1 MTLRIAVIGAGA
13 SGIAA
18 AARMRAAGHET
29 TVFEKAARLGG
40 TWRENRY
47 PGVACDIPSHL
58 YRYSFAPNP
67 DWTTEYAG
75 GAEILAYLDRAAEAL
90 GVAGLIRCGEEVRR
104 AELQG
109 RRWRLTTT
117 TGDAGAFDM
126 VIAAMGVLHKPVLP
140 AIPGRER
147 FAGPAFHSARWP
159 EGLALDGLRV
169 GVIGTGSS
177 ATQIVSAAAEGAAR
191 IDLFQRTPQWI
202 FSVPN
207 RPIAEA
213 KRAAFAAEPE
223 RMRNLYDLLGEAMN
237 GRFAA
242 ALVGRNPEAL
252 AEIEANC
259 RANLARVRD
268 PDLRARLT
276 PDYAVGCK
284 RLVISDRFYDAIQR
298 PNARLVTDP
307 IAGIEPEGVR
317 TAGGALHALDVLV
330 FATGFDTF
338 NFHRPTTV
346 LGRGGRDLD
355 AEWAVSSRALRS
367 VAVPGFPNFFF
378 VGGPNSP
385 IGNFSFLMTAEA
397 QVGFIEGLAALIE
410 DGGTPRLVAPREEAT
425 QAWNARLEAAMPAT
439 VWAAGGCSSW
449 YFDRSGK
456 VASWPWT
463 YEDFTASLARPNPA
477 EFEIA

>member
-1 MTLRIAVIGAGA
+1 MGLRIAVIGAGA

-18 AARMRAAGHET
+18 AARMRGDGHAV
-29 TVFEKAARLGG
+29 TVFEKADRLGG

-58 YRYSFAPNP
+58 YRFSFAPNP
-67 DWTTEYAG
+67 DWSMEYAG
-75 GAEILAYLDRAAEAL
+75 GAEILAYLERAAEDL
-90 GVAGLIRCGEEVRR
+90 GVAGLIRCGEQVAAAVLE
-104 AELQG
+104 G

-117 TGDAGAFDM
+117 SGDAGAFDM

-140 AIPGRER
+140 EIAGRET

-159 EGLALDGLRV
+159 EDLAVDGRRV

-177 ATQIVSAAAEGAAR
+177 ATQIVSALADRVAR

-207 RPIAEA
+207 RPIREE

-223 RMRNLYDLLGEAMN
+223 RMGALYDMLGQAMN

-242 ALVGRNPEAL
+242 ALVGRNPEAM

-268 PDLRARLT
+268 PALRAALT
-276 PDYAVGCK
+276 PDYEVGCK
-284 RLVISDRFYDAIQR
+284 RLVISDRFYDAIQS
-298 PNARLVTDP
+298 PAARLVTTP
-307 IAGIEPEGVR
+307 IAGIEAQGVR
-317 TAGGALHALDVLV
+317 TGDGTLHDLDVLV

-338 NFHRPTTV
+338 NFHRPTKV
-346 LGRGGRDLD
+346 IGRDGRDLD
-355 AEWAVSSRALRS
+355 ADWAVSSRALRS
-367 VAVPGFPNFFF
+367 VAVPGYPNFFF

-397 QVGFIEGLAALIE
+397 QVGFIAGLSRLVADGAA
-410 DGGTPRLVAPREEAT
+410 PRLVEPREDVTE
-425 QAWNARLEAAMPAT
+425 AWNARLEAAMPAT

-463 YEDFTASLARPNPA
+463 YEDFTASLARPDPA
-477 EFEIA
+477 EFRVA